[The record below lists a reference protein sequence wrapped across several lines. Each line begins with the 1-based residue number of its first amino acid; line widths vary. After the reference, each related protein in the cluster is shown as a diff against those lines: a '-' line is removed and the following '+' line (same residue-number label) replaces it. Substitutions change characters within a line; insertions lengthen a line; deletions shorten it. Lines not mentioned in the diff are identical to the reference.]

1 MTVVRLS
8 ERAERQ
14 LDAILDYLELN
25 VGPLVASQHEDG
37 FNDLFE
43 RLKDTPKIGA
53 NRSELGQGVKL
64 SMVTRY
70 LVFHCYHAE
79 IDEVEV
85 ITIRDGSR
93 RELGPSNFS

>member
-14 LDAILDYLELN
+14 LDAILDFLQIN
-25 VGPLVASQHEDG
+25 AGPLVFNRHEDG
-37 FNDLFE
+37 FNDLFD
-43 RLKDTPKIGA
+43 RLQDTPKIGA
-53 NRSELGQGVKL
+53 NRSEFGEGIKL

-70 LVFHCYHAE
+70 LVFHRYHAE
-79 IDEVEV
+79 LDEVEI

-93 RELGPSNFS
+93 RELKQSNFS